1 MSKLKIILL
10 VAILLIS
17 SMPLMTSMN
26 VVASP
31 PASGDKAFANSTVS
45 YSSGSLYTTTPTTFT
60 ANPIGNSGSWTMV
73 GIMKV
78 LTNITAGTNP
88 NGVAVSSSNL
98 YVADYGSG
106 NVSVIGLSNN
116 TNWKTITVGSRPD
129 AVAVSSSNLYVVNK
143 VSGTVSVIGISNNTV
158 WKTITVGT
166 NPDGVAVSSSNAYV
180 ANGGSNT
187 VSVISTSW
195 SGFPA
200 VQESFTIPTN
210 TQTYTLSISSPQ
222 PVNLTYNS
230 LTESSVTSYTFAG
243 SLSILSISVQPLG
256 SISSSVTSFSVSW
269 SEKVSI
275 KYIETFTIPANMTSY
290 TLNWSAQQNTNTTY
304 NGVTQSVATSGYF
317 TGSMSVTT
325 VDFVN
330 DYFTASYT
338 ISYWLYENTK
348 HSELYSYPTATNS
361 YNINSYQTHIG
372 EFWNSSTISFS
383 FTLPSNASTS
393 YSASYKVLISNLT
406 IALPSSTYISF
417 VLSAQNFTY
426 YSLVKY
432 KSTYNITAYKN
443 FTTAQTATVVF
454 TTSELINDNPSYS
467 YLSLHYSGHGSTE
480 ILAVN
485 ATNPFKNESVQITNL
500 NWGDGSPTVSSSVE
514 YPAGTYYNFS
524 FSHQYTSTGTF
535 TVTFLIVNAAGAASS
550 LSVSESTSITLT
562 LTISTTSNALP
573 VKTDSYIYFNYTQ
586 TNLNLQN
593 VFLYVNNI
601 LVLAQNVSSNTNYGG
616 SVAYAVP
623 YYSTA
628 TATFTAKWEYNGGGI
643 SGTDIIQY
651 AVANKVPTVGKWI
664 ILNYTIG
671 TGATATKESVPYFYS
686 QAISYNVSWSYFVW
700 QVFLPSNA
708 VNITITGSPVWKSP
722 VISVPASFN
731 TTTATFKLLENI
743 TTFQVTWLA
752 PNPVGNALI
761 VIQYYPQSAIF
772 GEFGVNIPFN
782 QFNTFLN
789 GKQIYSPTQ
798 QVNLGQAIT
807 INTTTAYGILISS
820 YSTTVTVQ
828 TQFLEIPLNIVPL
841 TIANLNSSYVIGFTV
856 TQHNITQEG
865 QYMMPL
871 ETQTFYIPAGTYNF
885 SFTYL
890 NFNSYTVVKYLNL
903 SMTISGVSYFLITG
917 VTLTNINTHLSTV
930 QNNVTTLIED
940 VNISLSNS
948 NSNIKNQIIHLS
960 LNVTNTN
967 STISKQLI
975 VENNSL
981 NNINTKITDDVNT
994 ILTDLSNQNS
1004 TVSSQFLNITT
1015 RIKNMNVSMLDQFVN
1030 ISADIKNLNSSAAS
1044 QFLNVL
1050 KNIKNLNE
1058 TVMNEVTTNYY
1069 TLKFEDYAAIN
1080 STTLQVTI
1088 YSFRLNGTPTNLSL
1102 TQAIAKNLTLYYINS
1117 DNSTTLH
1124 YTIVSVS
1131 AGVMVIQ
1138 IHTNIQTEMQLMSG
1152 QSVLGAKTYVV
1163 PSNSNNTALQGNALA
1178 TNFYLSGL
1186 SSYLFVLDYHL
1197 FNPIFYKINLW
1208 LIIIFLLV
1216 ISVPI
1221 TINRKTVK
1229 KNIALKHSLIALY
1242 TFLFGTMVILYL
1254 MYLHGVV

>member
-1 MSKLKIILL
+1 MSKLKILLL
-10 VAILLIS
+10 VAILLLS
-17 SMPLMTSMN
+17 SMPLMSSMN
-26 VVASP
+26 AVASP
-31 PASGDKAFANSTVS
+31 PSSGDITFANTTVS
-45 YSSGSLYTTTPTTFT
+45 YTSASTHQYTSSTQTVTITGTF
-60 ANPIGNSGSWTMV
+60 AGNV
-73 GIMKV
+73 
-78 LTNITAGTNP
+78 
-88 NGVAVSSSNL
+88 
-98 YVADYGSG
+98 YVANYGS
-106 NVSVIGLSNN
+106 NTVSLIGLSNN
-116 TNWKTITVGSRPD
+116 TNWKTISVGSGPD
-129 AVAVSSSNLYVVNK
+129 AVAVSSSNV
-143 VSGTVSVIGISNNTV
+143 
-158 WKTITVGT
+158 
-166 NPDGVAVSSSNAYV
+166 YV
-180 ANGGSNT
+180 ANYGSNT
-187 VSVISTSW
+187 VSVIGLTN
-195 SGFPA
+195 
-200 VQESFTIPTN
+200 QTIWKTI
-210 TQTYTLSISSPQ
+210 TVGSSPEA
-222 PVNLTYNS
+222 VA
-230 LTESSVTSYTFAG
+230 V
-243 SLSILSISVQPLG
+243 
-256 SISSSVTSFSVSW
+256 SSSYNYAGATASSSFSSLMYSNVTSF
-269 SEKVSI
+269 KI
-275 KYIETFTIPANMTSY
+275 Y
-290 TLNWSAQQNTNTTY
+290 WSAQYSTTAVYNSNSYTTSPITGVIGTYSITFDSNLGVESFSSYTVSYYIVQNTASSIPETY
-304 NGVTQSVATSGYF
+304 T
-317 TGSMSVTT
+317 
-325 VDFVN
+325 
-330 DYFTASYT
+330 
-338 ISYWLYENTK
+338 
-348 HSELYSYPTATNS
+348 YPTATDS
-361 YNINSYQTHIG
+361 YNTNSYQTHIG
-372 EFWNSSTISFS
+372 EFWNSSIISFS

-417 VLSAQNFTY
+417 ALSSQNFTY
-426 YSLVKY
+426 YSLVRY

-443 FTTAQTATVVF
+443 FTTAQSATVAF

-467 YLSLHYSGHGSTE
+467 YLHLGYSGHGSTE

-485 ATNPFKNESVQITNL
+485 ATNPFKNESVQVTNL
-500 NWGDGSPTVSSSVE
+500 NWGDGSPTSSSSVE
-514 YPAGTYYNFS
+514 YPAGIYYNFS
-524 FSHQYTSTGTF
+524 FSHQYTLTGTY
-535 TVTFLIVNAAGAASS
+535 TVTFLIVNAVGAASS
-550 LSVSESTSITLT
+550 LSVSESASITLT
-562 LTISTTSNALP
+562 LSISTTSNALP

-722 VISVPASFN
+722 VISVPANFN

-752 PNPVGNALI
+752 PNPIGNALI

-782 QFNTFLN
+782 QFNTYLN

-828 TQFLEIPLNIVPL
+828 TQFLEIPLDIVPL
-841 TIANLNSSYVIGFTV
+841 TIANLNSSYVIGMSV
-856 TQHNITQEG
+856 SQHNITQVG

-890 NFNSYTVVKYLNL
+890 NFNSYTVVKYLNA
-903 SMTISGVSYFLITG
+903 SITISNVAYFLITG
-917 VTLTNINTHLSTV
+917 VTLTNINAHLSTV

-967 STISKQLI
+967 SSISKQLI
-975 VENNSL
+975 TENNSL

-1050 KNIKNLNE
+1050 KNIKNLNA

-1088 YSFRLNGTPTNLSL
+1088 YSFHLNGTPTSLPL

-1152 QSVLGAKTYVV
+1152 QSILGAKTYVI
-1163 PSNSNNTALQGNALA
+1163 PSNSNNTALQGNTLA

-1221 TINRKTVK
+1221 TINRKSVK
-1229 KNIALKHSLIALY
+1229 KNIALKHSIIALY

-1254 MYLHGVV
+1254 MYLHGVI